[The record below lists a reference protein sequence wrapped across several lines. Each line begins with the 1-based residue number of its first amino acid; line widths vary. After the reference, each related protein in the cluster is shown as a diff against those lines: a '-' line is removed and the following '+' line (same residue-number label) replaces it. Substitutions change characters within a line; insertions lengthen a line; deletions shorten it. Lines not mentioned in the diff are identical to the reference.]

1 MTQAERVAQQ
11 CLQRRIAA
19 ALVHE
24 AKLKEHEAAC
34 WLGLS
39 KNIEESRHAVHS
51 ALDATLDATQ
61 NQIDAI
67 KAQHGS
73 AA

>member
-1 MTQAERVAQQ
+1 MTQAERLTQQ
-11 CLQRRIAA
+11 RLQQRIAA
-19 ALVHE
+19 SLVQE

-34 WLGLS
+34 WLGLP
-39 KNIEESRHAVHS
+39 KNIEEARHAVLS
-51 ALDATLDATQ
+51 VVEATLDATQ

-73 AA
+73 PT